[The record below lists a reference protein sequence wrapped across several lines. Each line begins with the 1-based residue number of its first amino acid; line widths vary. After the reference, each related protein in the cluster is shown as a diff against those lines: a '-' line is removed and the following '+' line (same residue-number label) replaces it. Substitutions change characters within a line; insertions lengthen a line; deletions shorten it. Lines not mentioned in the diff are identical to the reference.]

1 MKLSMIK
8 LLILMLI
15 LSSCA
20 TAPPQREN
28 SRFRDASPRSI
39 LIVPVIN
46 RSVDISAPDYLLS
59 TMTIPLAEKGYYV
72 FPVNMVKRV
81 LEDDGLSDAN
91 LVHSAPAERLGS
103 LFGADSILYVTI
115 ESWDAKYYV
124 IGTTVTVQLLY
135 TIKDGRSGATLWQR
149 RQRVLRQS
157 QNTSS
162 GNAIADLV
170 AMTVS
175 AAVSKMAPDYIGLAR
190 EANARAFA
198 YPGAGIPPGPYAL
211 DVAGKT
217 GK

>member
-1 MKLSMIK
+1 MKLSSIK

-124 IGTTVTVQLLY
+124 IGTTVTLQLLY

-149 RQRVLRQS
+149 RQRVIRQS